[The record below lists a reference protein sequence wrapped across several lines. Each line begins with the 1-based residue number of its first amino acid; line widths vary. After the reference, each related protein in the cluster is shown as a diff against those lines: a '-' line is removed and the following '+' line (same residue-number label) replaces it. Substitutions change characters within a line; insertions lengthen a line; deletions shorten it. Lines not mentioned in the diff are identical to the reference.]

1 MQHASRVL
9 LTLVVSLGIG
19 VGCLQAQTPK
29 TSKKAAAPGTTVRP
43 KQVEIVALQ
52 VTKLPRNQFGQGIK
66 PGTNETVA
74 FWLANSG
81 TAVDLRIKM
90 DRPIVQF
97 DEKASRL
104 IRFADDKDGVL
115 TRPPDGKEINS
126 FFPDNKP
133 IIVNLGPKPDEAEVI
148 LRGFGTP
155 ASGATKFQ
163 VHADLV
169 FVAGS
174 GERTAE
180 AKDLEPKPG
189 SEATVGP
196 LHLTF
201 KEPRK
206 GGGPLNPLFSSER
219 GGAPSM
225 NVEFEYERSEK
236 SIKSL
241 TCLNAKGEP
250 VVTLE
255 GTSFA
260 GASGG
265 ATIFGIPRMARLHMR
280 VVYFEKTDNITV
292 PIRLETGVGF

>member
-1 MQHASRVL
+1 MPPGTNAEDQQGGRG
-9 LTLVVSLGIG
+9 T
-19 VGCLQAQTPK
+19 
-29 TSKKAAAPGTTVRP
+29 GTTVRP

-81 TAVDLRIKM
+81 TALDLRIKM
-90 DRPIVQF
+90 DRPITQF
-97 DEKASRL
+97 DENASRL
-104 IRFADDKDGVL
+104 IRFADDKDGDL
-115 TRPPDGKEINS
+115 TRTTDGKEINA

-133 IIVNLGPKPDEAEVI
+133 IIVKLGPKPDEAEVI
-148 LRGFGTP
+148 LRAYGTP
-155 ASGATKFQ
+155 VPGASKLQ

-169 FVAGS
+169 LVAGS
-174 GERTAE
+174 EERTAE

-206 GGGPLNPLFSSER
+206 GRSPRNPLSSSDR
-219 GGAPSM
+219 GGATSM
-225 NVEFEYERSEK
+225 NVEFQYERSEK

-260 GASGG
+260 GPSGG

-280 VVYFEKTDNITV
+280 VVYFEKTDHITV

>member
-1 MQHASRVL
+1 MRHASSVL
-9 LTLVVSLGIG
+9 LTIVVSLGIG
-19 VGCLQAQTPK
+19 VGCLRAQTPK
-29 TSKKAAAPGTTVRP
+29 ASKKAAAPGTTVRP

-66 PGTNETVA
+66 PGTNETVT

-81 TAVDLRIKM
+81 TALDLRIKM
-90 DRPIVQF
+90 DRPIAQF

-104 IRFADDKDGVL
+104 IRFADDRDGDL
-115 TRPPDGKEINS
+115 TRPPDGEEINS

-133 IIVNLGPKPDEAEVI
+133 IIVKLGPKPDEAEVI
-148 LRGFGTP
+148 LRGFRTP
-155 ASGATKFQ
+155 APGATKFQ

-180 AKDLEPKPG
+180 ARDLDPRPR
-189 SEATVGP
+189 SRATIGP
-196 LHLTF
+196 LGLTF
-201 KEPRK
+201 KEP
-206 GGGPLNPLFSSER
+206 GQAGGPRNPLYSSDR

-225 NVEFEYERSEK
+225 NVEFQYERSEK

-260 GASGG
+260 GPTGG
-265 ATIFGIPRMARLHMR
+265 ATMFGIPRMDRLHMR